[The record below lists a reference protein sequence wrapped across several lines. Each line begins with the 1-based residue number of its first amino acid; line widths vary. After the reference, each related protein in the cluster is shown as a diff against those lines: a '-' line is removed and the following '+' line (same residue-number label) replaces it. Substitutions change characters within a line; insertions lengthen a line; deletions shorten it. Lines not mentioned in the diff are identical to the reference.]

1 MTGIS
6 GEMRMTDYY
15 RMLGVS
21 PQADENEIR
30 KAYRSLAKRYHPDAH
45 PGDAQCEARF
55 REISEAYHTLGDA
68 EKRRRYDAAR
78 SAQSGRTGGGGREAK
93 DGTDAAAPMS
103 EFERFFGFRP
113 GQGMETYRDRRGGG
127 KTAAGARKPEEKFAS
142 IFKNIK

>member
-1 MTGIS
+1 
-6 GEMRMTDYY
+6 MTDYY

-78 SAQSGRTGGGGREAK
+78 SAQSGSAG
-93 DGTDAAAPMS
+93 
-103 EFERFFGFRP
+103 
-113 GQGMETYRDRRGGG
+113 DR
-127 KTAAGARKPEEKFAS
+127 KS
-142 IFKNIK
+142 VV